1 MSLFDFLNNREP
13 AAGEMTF
20 IDHLEELRWHII
32 RSVIAVLVA
41 AIFIFINSDFV
52 ADVAAAVV
60 VAAALVIIDSAIVVV
75 IDVVAVV
82 VAVVVA
88 EIGRASCRERVCQY
102 V

>member
-32 RSVIAVLVA
+32 RSVIAVLIA

-52 ADVAAAVV
+52 VD
-60 VAAALVIIDSAIVVV
+60 
-75 IDVVAVV
+75 
-82 VAVVVA
+82 
-88 EIGRASCRERVCQY
+88 
-102 V
+102 